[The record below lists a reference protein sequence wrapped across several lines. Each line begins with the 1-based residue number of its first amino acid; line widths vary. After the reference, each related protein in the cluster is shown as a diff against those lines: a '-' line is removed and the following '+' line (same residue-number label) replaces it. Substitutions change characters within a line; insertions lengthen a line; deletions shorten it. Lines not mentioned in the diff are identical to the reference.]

1 MRKRLIESK
10 KSFFNPADV
19 LGFLCPSFRQQKIV
33 LDNPCKACYNILM
46 KKRKKNT
53 KRKSRNPVAKFARLF
68 AHARTFVDRT
78 KYSKKIK
85 HKGEE
90 QE

>member
-1 MRKRLIESK
+1 
-10 KSFFNPADV
+10 
-19 LGFLCPSFRQQKIV
+19 
-33 LDNPCKACYNILM
+33 M

-53 KRKSRNPVAKFARLF
+53 KRKNPNPVAKFARYF
-68 AHARTFVDRT
+68 AHARTFADRT

-85 HKGEE
+85 HKGNE